1 MRHERGLT
9 RWVGC
14 SLALA
19 VLLAAMTVTLAG
31 QGYKRFLTGP
41 LTIEDQ
47 GSFFIGG
54 VPKVTE
60 HAAPGPAAPGQP
72 SAALLPHQIT
82 IGQMYV
88 QFQIPARKYAAGCQ
102 SHTA

>member
-14 SLALA
+14 SLASA
-19 VLLAAMTVTLAG
+19 VLLVATSATLAG
-31 QGYKRFLTGP
+31 QGSKKFLTGP

-54 VPKVTE
+54 VPKVTN
-60 HAAPGPAAPGQP
+60 HATPPPPPGAPAAPGAP
-72 SAALLPHQIT
+72 AGPLPHQIT
-82 IGQMYV
+82 SGFMY
-88 QFQIPARKYAAGCQ
+88 A
-102 SHTA
+102 